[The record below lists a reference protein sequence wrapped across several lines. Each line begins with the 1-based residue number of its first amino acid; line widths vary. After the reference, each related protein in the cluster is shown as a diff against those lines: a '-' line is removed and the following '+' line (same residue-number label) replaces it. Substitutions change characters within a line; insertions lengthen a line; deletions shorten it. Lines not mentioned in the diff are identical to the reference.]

1 MVLFISKRKQYVI
14 IGNQVS
20 TLNKISTW
28 VPQGS
33 VLGTLLFLI
42 YINHLHKCMKFT
54 KTYHSADDT
63 SIIPFDPDDHNTYKA
78 NANPKMNILMSEYI
92 GQRRL
97 NFLWYIS
104 MLYIIIISNLIKFKI
119 GSKYILK
126 TN

>member
-20 TLNKISTW
+20 T
-28 VPQGS
+28 
-33 VLGTLLFLI
+33 
-42 YINHLHKCMKFT
+42 LHKCMKFT

-97 NFLWYIS
+97 NFL
-104 MLYIIIISNLIKFKI
+104 
-119 GSKYILK
+119 
-126 TN
+126 